1 MKITPDQI
9 VLWQW
14 GHLHINATLV
24 TTWIV
29 MAFLVIGS
37 ALVTRRLSTGMQ
49 MSRLQNLLE
58 VVVTFLSRQIRDVG
72 RQEPAGFLAFI
83 GTLFLFIAV
92 SNLLGVVPGFDPPTS
107 SLSTTTALAICVFVA
122 VPLYGIANQG
132 VIAYFRNYARPSILM
147 LPFNI
152 MGEFSRTVA
161 LAVRLF
167 GNMMSGTMIGG
178 ILLAVTP
185 FIFPVVMHLFG
196 LLTGLIQAY
205 IFTILATVFISAA
218 VQVQPGA
225 DTPSLHQEG
234 GE

>member
-14 GHLHINATLV
+14 GFIQVNATLV
-24 TTWIV
+24 NTWVV
-29 MAFLVIGS
+29 MLLLVVVS
-37 ALVTRRLSTGMQ
+37 ALVTRKLSTGMK
-49 MSRLQNLLE
+49 MSRMQNLLE
-58 VVVTFLSRQIRDVG
+58 VIVTFLNRQISDVG
-72 RQEPAGFLAFI
+72 RQDPSGFLGFI
-83 GTLFLFIAV
+83 GTLFLFIAA
-92 SNLLGVVPGFDPPTS
+92 SNLLSVVPGIDPPTG
-107 SLSTTTALAICVFVA
+107 SLSTTTALAICVFMA
-122 VPLYGIANQG
+122 VPLYGISRRG
-132 VIAYFRNYARPSILM
+132 VIGYFKEYAKPSILM

-152 MGEFSRTVA
+152 MGELSRTLA

-185 FIFPVVMHLFG
+185 LIFPVIMHLFG

-205 IFTILATVFISAA
+205 IFTILATVFVSAA
-218 VQVQPGA
+218 VEVQTGA
-225 DTPSLHQEG
+225 DSSDTHQEK

>member
-9 VLWQW
+9 LFWEW
-14 GHLHINATLV
+14 GYLHINATLV

-29 MAFLVIGS
+29 MLLLVVVS
-37 ALVTRRLSTGMQ
+37 ALVTRRLSTGVKMTR
-49 MSRLQNLLE
+49 MQNLLE

-72 RQEPAGFLAFI
+72 RQDPSEYLGFI
-83 GTLFLFIAV
+83 GTLFLFIAA
-92 SNLLGVVPGFDPPTS
+92 SNLLSVVPGFDAPTG

-122 VPLYGIANQG
+122 VPLYGISKQG
-132 VIAYFRNYARPSILM
+132 IVGYLRNYAKPSILM

-152 MGEFSRTVA
+152 MGELSRTLA

-218 VQVQPGA
+218 VEVQPGP
-225 DTPSLHQEG
+225 DTRGFHQER